1 MSNDTPPEGT
11 DTDDRSAQV
20 VLEEPSFLPDPIV
33 KKEGLVRRLLAQW
46 RFGLKILVSLAAI
59 VVTIDAVTSLFSI
72 GTPLHDRSA
81 PLISS
86 DVSFERHYCFT
97 KVIPNIHVEDP
108 DPGFE
113 ERSGLK
119 SVKLYVGGELV
130 GDWPVPGIRFDFDL
144 EELRHTSFATTRYG
158 PVVTVAEDRSGN
170 VRIEQIKPKE
180 GSTPY
185 PSPLCYAEGRADDES
200 CDCRGFPVGQ
210 VGP

>member
-1 MSNDTPPEGT
+1 MSNETPPEGT
-11 DTDDRSAQV
+11 EPTDTSGQ
-20 VLEEPSFLPDPIV
+20 VLENPIV
-33 KKEGLVRRLLAQW
+33 EGPEVGPVRFLLANW
-46 RFGLKILVSLAAI
+46 SWVLKILVSIAAVI
-59 VVTIDAVTSLFSI
+59 VTIDAVTSLFSV

-86 DVSFERHYCFT
+86 DVSFEPHYCFT
-97 KVIPNIHVEDP
+97 KVIPNIHVKDP
-108 DPGFE
+108 SPGLFGQ
-113 ERSGLK
+113 RSGLK

-130 GDWPVPGIRFDFDL
+130 GDWPVPVRRFDFGL
-144 EELRHTSFATTRYG
+144 NKPEHISFATGRYG

-170 VRIEQIKPKE
+170 VRIEEISPKE

-185 PSPLCYAEGRADDES
+185 PSPLCYAEGRADDKS